1 MERRHLLKVLVAG
14 GAAAA
19 LPAAARPERKAAA
32 DAVGMLFD
40 STLCVG
46 CKACVVACRE
56 ANDLPPQPK
65 DGMHDVQTELDGE
78 TRNVIKLWKD
88 ERNPAHFAFMKQ
100 QCMHCIDPG
109 CVSVCMLGALKKT
122 AAGPVTYDK
131 DGCIGCRY
139 CQVACPFNVPKF
151 QWSSATPQIVKCDL
165 CRSRIARGASQ
176 PACTEVC
183 PRKAVIYGKRSELL
197 QEAHRRIG
205 KDPRSYVDKVYGE
218 DELGGTSVLYL
229 AAVPFTKL
237 GLPEKGTRSG
247 ASISES
253 VQHGVYQGF
262 LTPAILYAGLVAAVM
277 RNRRKGKDE
286 EGDA

>member
-1 MERRHLLKVLVAG
+1 MKRRNLLKVLVGG

-19 LPAAARPERKAAA
+19 LPAAARTDRKADP

-46 CKACVVACRE
+46 CKTCVVACRE
-56 ANDLPPQPK
+56 AHDLPPQAV
-65 DGMHDVQTELDGE
+65 DGMHDYQTELDGQ

-88 ERNPAHFAFMKQ
+88 EKNPAAFAFVKN

-122 AAGPVTYDK
+122 AGGPVTYDK
-131 DGCIGCRY
+131 DTCIGCRY

-151 QWSSATPQIVKCDL
+151 QWNTATPQIVKCDL
-165 CRSRIARGASQ
+165 CASRIARGAATQ
-176 PACTEVC
+176 PACCEVC

-197 QEAHRRIG
+197 QEAHRRIEN
-205 KDPRSYVDKVYGE
+205 KPRFYQQKVYGE
-218 DELGGTSVLYL
+218 EELGGTSVLYL
-229 AAVPFTKL
+229 ASVPFTTL
-237 GLPEKGTRSG
+237 GFPDAGSRSG
-247 ASISES
+247 PSLTET

-262 LTPAILYAGLVAAVM
+262 LTPAILYAGLAAVVI
-277 RNRRKGKDE
+277 RNRKKDKD
-286 EGDA
+286 GDA

>member
-1 MERRHLLKVLVAG
+1 MDRRNLLKVIFAG

-19 LPAAARPERKAAA
+19 LPAAARTERKA
-32 DAVGMLFD
+32 DPDSVGMLFD
-40 STLCVG
+40 STLCIG
-46 CKACVVACRE
+46 CKTCVVACRE
-56 ANDLPPQPK
+56 AGGLPPQVK
-65 DGMHDVQTELDGE
+65 DGMHDVQTELDGQ

-88 ERNPAHFAFMKQ
+88 EKNPAAFAYVKQ

-122 AAGPVTYDK
+122 AGGPVTYDK
-131 DGCIGCRY
+131 DTCIGCRY

-151 QWSSATPQIVKCDL
+151 EWNSATPQIVKCDL
-165 CRSRIARGASQ
+165 CQARIAKGAKE

-183 PRKAVIYGKRSELL
+183 PRKAVIYGKRANLL
-197 QEAHRRIG
+197 AEAHRRLE
-205 KDPRSYVDKVYGE
+205 KNPRFYVNKVYGE

-237 GLPEKGTRSG
+237 GFPDKGTRSG
-247 ASISES
+247 PSVTES

-262 LTPAILYAGLVAAVM
+262 LTPAILYAGLAAVVI
-277 RNRRKGKDE
+277 RNRKKNK
-286 EGDA
+286 EGDE